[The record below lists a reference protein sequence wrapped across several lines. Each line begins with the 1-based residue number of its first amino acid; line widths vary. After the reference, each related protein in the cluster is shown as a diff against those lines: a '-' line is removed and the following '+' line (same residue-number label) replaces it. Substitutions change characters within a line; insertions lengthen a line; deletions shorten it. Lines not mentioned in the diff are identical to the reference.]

1 MTLRFVSQEKERFSP
16 IVAPLARCLE
26 RRSIHSDDGFTRD
39 HRLPDEGSFSLMFL
53 YHAREERADHGIV
66 VLTARGNRARRTA
79 RGSDLPA
86 TIFFQRNPAGIF
98 INGLLFAATHRPAR
112 FIRTQRR

>member
-1 MTLRFVSQEKERFSP
+1 MILRYVSQEKKRFSP
-16 IVAPLARCLE
+16 IVAPLACSL
-26 RRSIHSDDGFTRD
+26 DDGFTRD

-112 FIRTQRR
+112 LLRTQQR